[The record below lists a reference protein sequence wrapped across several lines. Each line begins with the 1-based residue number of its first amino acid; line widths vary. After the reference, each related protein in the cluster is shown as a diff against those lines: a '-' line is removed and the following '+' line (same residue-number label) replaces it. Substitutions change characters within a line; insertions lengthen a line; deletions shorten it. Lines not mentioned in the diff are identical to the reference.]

1 MPMSDQGYIIR
12 PPQPPW
18 WKQVS
23 RDRAIGV
30 AALLVSFGAATFS
43 FFQYRAADRQAKA
56 AEDQVRI
63 AQSARDDARQAAQ
76 AQSQDVERS
85 RRASE
90 DSAKAAQDL
99 AKAMSRSASAAEAS
113 AQAGAS
119 SLSLGKRALVLSES
133 PGLETLATRFLKPFP
148 SDPVISIQTQ
158 TINNGKGPAHDI
170 NIWQGIRVA
179 TTYVFSIRDTKIS
192 HTDILGVGGPQ
203 RATITVT
210 NVMNRPLSESVISD
224 IKSKHL
230 LLYVYGWVTYK
241 SKVFE
246 KSEPREPYA
255 YCYYYAV
262 PLDGSTTEPFA
273 DCPQHPALSELADA
287 PSK

>member
-133 PGLETLATRFLKPFP
+133 PGLETLATTFLKPFP
-148 SDPVISIQTQ
+148 SDPVISIQTK
-158 TINNGKGPAHDI
+158 TVNTGKGPAHDI

-210 NVMNRPLSESVISD
+210 SVMNRPLPDSVISD
-224 IKSKHL
+224 IKNKQL

-241 SKVFE
+241 SRVFE
-246 KSEPREPYA
+246 KSEPREPYT
-255 YCYYYAV
+255 YCYYFAV
-262 PLDGSTTEPFA
+262 SLEGSPTEPFA
-273 DCPQHPALSELADA
+273 DCPQHPSLSALEAIS
-287 PSK
+287 